1 MLLKHQTTG
10 ASLNWDGSRMLSACP
25 CTHLW
30 VSVYNRG
37 VCVNDHLTENN
48 SLLTSGPKLKI
59 TIYVNG
65 AHTHTRAHATPGV
78 CAPPGKKSFPFPP
91 PLLLFRSALSSW
103 IFLSPLRSSFAPPL
117 PPPKP
122 LISPSHF
129 HASVSGCR
137 VFGEDKAGA
146 PCRRFTARC
155 SLILRHEQSL
165 MWHGPTYRNSGVWTP
180 DLCPWALL
188 WA

>member
-37 VCVNDHLTENN
+37 VCKWSFDWEQLAPHVWAQIKNHYLC
-48 SLLTSGPKLKI
+48 KWR
-59 TIYVNG
+59 
-65 AHTHTRAHATPGV
+65 THTLTRHLASVLLPEKNLSH
-78 CAPPGKKSFPFPP
+78 FPSSS
-91 PLLLFRSALSSW
+91 LLLFRSALSFW

-146 PCRRFTARC
+146 PCRRFTTRC